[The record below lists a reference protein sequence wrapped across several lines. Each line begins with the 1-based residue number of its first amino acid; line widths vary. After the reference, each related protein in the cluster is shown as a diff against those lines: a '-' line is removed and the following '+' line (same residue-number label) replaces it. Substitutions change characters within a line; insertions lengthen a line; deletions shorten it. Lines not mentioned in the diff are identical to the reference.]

1 LLEFEGAAIS
11 AFVSIGRANT
21 ILYCARWHETV
32 EFYRSVFGLPVE
44 LSNDWFVEF
53 RLTSSSFLSI
63 ADAARA
69 TIGAV
74 GGQGVTLTWMVPDPA
89 ATRTALQ
96 ERGIEVT
103 LLERRWGANAFYCHD
118 PEGHR
123 IELWSNV
130 T

>member
-1 LLEFEGAAIS
+1 MA
-11 AFVSIGRANT
+11 IGRANT
-21 ILYCARWHETV
+21 VLYSARWHETV
-32 EFYRSVFGLPVE
+32 EFYRSVFELPVE
-44 LSNDWFVEF
+44 FHNDWFVEF

-74 GGQGVTLTWMVPDPA
+74 SGQGVTLTWMVPDPA
-89 ATRTALQ
+89 ATRTELQ

-103 LLERRWGANAFYCHD
+103 QIERRWGANVFYCHD

-123 IELWSNV
+123 IEIWSNS

>member
-1 LLEFEGAAIS
+1 
-11 AFVSIGRANT
+11 
-21 ILYCARWHETV
+21 V
-32 EFYRSVFGLPVE
+32 EFH
-44 LSNDWFVEF
+44 NDWFVEF

-74 GGQGVTLTWMVPDPA
+74 AGQGVTLTWMVPDPA
-89 ATRTALQ
+89 ATRAVLQ

-103 LLERRWGANAFYCHD
+103 QIETRWGANVFYCHD

-123 IELWSNV
+123 IEIWSN
-130 T
+130 TS